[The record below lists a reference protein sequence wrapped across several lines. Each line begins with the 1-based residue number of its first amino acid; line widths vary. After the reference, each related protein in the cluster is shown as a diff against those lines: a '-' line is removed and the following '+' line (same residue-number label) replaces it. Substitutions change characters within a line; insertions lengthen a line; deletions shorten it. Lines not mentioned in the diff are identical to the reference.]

1 MGWNNKNRP
10 LTITFEF
17 SQRQEF
23 KSVTLNTFCQLDL
36 GIQPF
41 SQMLAY
47 FSTDGLTYHQ
57 QYVKVV
63 NKQLSISGQAQ
74 NITLS
79 LAQRIG
85 IPNNIRNKK
94 IKVRFYKK
102 TFKYFGVGK
111 NLFQGG
117 NFVQIFA
124 STKFLCIFL

>member
-1 MGWNNKNRP
+1 MLTHKIKILFIYSTPNLNCLCSVLILLAHGWVGWNNKNRP

-23 KSVTLNTFCQLDL
+23 KSVTLTTFCQLDL

-94 IKVRFYKK
+94 IKVRF
-102 TFKYFGVGK
+102 
-111 NLFQGG
+111 L
-117 NFVQIFA
+117 
-124 STKFLCIFL
+124 